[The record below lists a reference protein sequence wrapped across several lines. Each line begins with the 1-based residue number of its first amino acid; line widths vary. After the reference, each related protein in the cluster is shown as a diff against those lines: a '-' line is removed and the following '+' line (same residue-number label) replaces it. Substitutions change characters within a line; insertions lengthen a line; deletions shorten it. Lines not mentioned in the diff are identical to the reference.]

1 MERSGKSGLERIGGT
16 AMRKLFEKSTINRLS
31 LANRFVNS
39 ATWDGRADDN
49 GFCTQRNID
58 MLVERARGGVGL
70 IITGMAYVQ
79 ADGRAAPWQ
88 LAVHGD
94 EFVPGLTEMTKTVH
108 DTQAKVILQLAHGGC
123 YAPTALTGQEVV
135 GPSVND
141 SDLFPKCREMTLL
154 EIQKIAEAFGKAAG
168 RAKKAGFDGVQLH
181 AAHGYLLSE
190 FLSPFFN
197 KRTDNYGGS
206 IENRARILL
215 EAFQAVRNEVGE
227 EYPVLVKI
235 NSEDFVE
242 GGLTVGEMLEVCVML
257 EKAGMDAIEMSGG
270 TIFAS
275 GAYSSCRMGAL
286 DSPEKEVYY
295 KDAAAR
301 YKEKISIPL
310 ILVGGI
316 RSPEVSERL
325 VIQGL
330 TDYVSLCRP
339 LIREPNLITRWKD
352 GNTAPATCVYCNGC
366 FGPGLK
372 GKGVQCIAGEDI
384 AATASHN

>member
-1 MERSGKSGLERIGGT
+1 MERSGKSGMERIGGT
-16 AMRKLFEKSTINRLS
+16 AMKKLFEKSNISGLS
-31 LANRFVNS
+31 LENRFIFS
-39 ATWDGRADDN
+39 ATWDGNADDN

-257 EKAGMDAIEMSGG
+257 EKAGVDAIEMSGG

-301 YKEKISIPL
+301 YKEKISVPL

-352 GNTAPATCVYCNGC
+352 GNTAPAACVYCNGC
-366 FGPGLK
+366 FGPGLN
-372 GKGVQCIAGEDI
+372 GKGVQCIAGGGN
-384 AATASHN
+384 AAA

>member
-1 MERSGKSGLERIGGT
+1 MERSGESGMERIGGT
-16 AMRKLFEKSTINRLS
+16 AMNKLFEYSNINGLS
-31 LANRFVNS
+31 LANRFIFS
-39 ATWDGRADDN
+39 ATWDGNADDN

-58 MLVERARGGVGL
+58 MLVERAHGGVGL
-70 IITGMAYVQ
+70 IVTGMAYVQ

-94 EFVPGLTEMTKTVH
+94 EFVPGLAEMAQAVH
-108 DTQAKVILQLAHGGC
+108 NTQAKVILQLAHGGC
-123 YAPTALTGQEVV
+123 YAPSALTGHEVA

-141 SDLFPKCREMTLL
+141 SDLFPNCQEMTLL
-154 EIQKIAEAFGKAAG
+154 EIQEVVKAFGKAAG
-168 RAKKAGFDGVQLH
+168 RAQKAGFDGVQLH

-197 KRTDNYGGS
+197 KRTDYYGGS

-215 EAFQAVRNEVGE
+215 EALQAVRDEVGE
-227 EYPVLVKI
+227 EYPVFVKI

-257 EKAGMDAIEMSGG
+257 ERAGVDAIEMSGG
-270 TIFAS
+270 TIYAS
-275 GAYSSCRMGAL
+275 GAYSSCRMGTL
-286 DSPEKEVYY
+286 DAPEKEVYY

-301 YKEKISIPL
+301 YKEKISVPL
-310 ILVGGI
+310 LLVGGI

-325 VIQGL
+325 VTRGL

-339 LIREPNLITRWKD
+339 LIREPNLIKRWKD
-352 GNTAPATCVYCNGC
+352 GNTAAAACIYCNGC

-372 GKGVQCIAGEDI
+372 GNGVQCIAGAGNS
-384 AATASHN
+384 AA

>member
-1 MERSGKSGLERIGGT
+1 MEKIMESGMERIGRT
-16 AMRKLFEKSTINRLS
+16 AMKKLFEKSNINGLS
-31 LANRFVNS
+31 VANRFIFS
-39 ATWDGRADDN
+39 ATWDGNADDN

-70 IITGMAYVQ
+70 IITGMACVQ

-94 EFVPGLTEMTKTVH
+94 EFVPGLTEMAQAVH
-108 DTQAKVILQLAHGGC
+108 NTQTKVILQLAHGGC

-141 SDLFPKCREMTLL
+141 TDKFPQCREMSLQ
-154 EIQKIAEAFGKAAG
+154 EIDQVVEAFGKAAA

-215 EAFQAVRNEVGE
+215 EALQAVRNEVGE

-242 GGLTVGEMLEVCVML
+242 GGLTIGEMLEVCAML
-257 EKAGMDAIEMSGG
+257 DKAGVDAIEMSGG
-270 TIFAS
+270 TIYAS
-275 GAYSSCRMGAL
+275 GAYSSCRVGAL

-295 KDAAAR
+295 QDAAVT
-301 YKEKISIPL
+301 YKERIDTPL
-310 ILVGGI
+310 MLVGGI
-316 RSPEVSERL
+316 HSIGVAEHLINDGVADFIS
-325 VIQGL
+325 I
-330 TDYVSLCRP
+330 CRP
-339 LIREPNLITRWKD
+339 LIREPNLINRWKAGD
-352 GNTAPATCVYCNGC
+352 SAPPSCVYCDGC

-372 GKGVQCIAGEDI
+372 GKGVQCTFEGQ
-384 AATASHN
+384 

>member
-1 MERSGKSGLERIGGT
+1 MEKSGKSGVEMIGGT
-16 AMRKLFEKSTINRLS
+16 AMRIFEKSTINRLS
-31 LANRFVNS
+31 LVNRFTFS
-39 ATWDGRADDN
+39 ATWDGNADDK
-49 GFCTQRNID
+49 GFCTQRSID
-58 MLVERARGGVGL
+58 MLVEHARGGVGL

-88 LAVHGD
+88 LAVHGE
-94 EFVPGLTEMTKTVH
+94 EFVTGLTEIVQAVH

-123 YAPTALTGQEVV
+123 YAPTALTGQEVA
-135 GPSVND
+135 GPSRND

-154 EIQKIAEAFGKAAG
+154 EIQKVVEAFGKAAG

-197 KRTDNYGGS
+197 KRTDSYGGS
-206 IENRARILL
+206 IENRARVLL
-215 EAFQAVRNEVGE
+215 EALRAVRNEVGE
-227 EYPVLVKI
+227 EYSVLVKI

-242 GGLTVGEMLEVCVML
+242 GGLTQDEMLQVCAML
-257 EKAGMDAIEMSGG
+257 EKAGVDAIEMSGG

-301 YKEKISIPL
+301 FKEKISVPL

-316 RSPEVSERL
+316 RSARS
-325 VIQGL
+325 
-330 TDYVSLCRP
+330 
-339 LIREPNLITRWKD
+339 IRKA
-352 GNTAPATCVYCNGC
+352 GN
-366 FGPGLK
+366 
-372 GKGVQCIAGEDI
+372 AGFD
-384 AATASHN
+384 